1 VAVLKAKPEKIVDFF
16 LAMVGRE
23 LLGPDLITR
32 VSEDFFKGAQNDTVS
47 MRIGNLRAVA
57 RDYEFRTRT
66 APIVLDDIEGGD
78 TIPITLDRH
87 VYSATGL
94 TDEHLTLDNLEFATD
109 VLVPQVEAVVGNYE
123 SKVVAAFRAAQ
134 VKHTVTSTLEEDP
147 HLVAT
152 EARRL
157 MNSEKVAPYSGRIFL
172 VGSDVEA
179 AWLTSDRLSNA
190 DNIGN
195 VSDAV
200 RDAVI
205 GRLAGAPVVV
215 HPELNPSEAYYFH
228 KSSFVMGSVAPVAPR
243 GAVVSAK
250 TSRNGYAAR
259 WLMDYDS
266 AYLRDRSVVSSFIG
280 INEIL
285 DERVGGDGADKGD
298 IVADPDNVRI
308 VKLTLTGT
316 GSVLTP

>member
-1 VAVLKAKPEKIVDFF
+1 MAVIKAKPEKIVEFF
-16 LAMVGRE
+16 LAMVARE

-66 APIVLDDIEGGD
+66 APIVMDDIEGGD

-94 TDEHLTLDNLEFATD
+94 TDEQLTLDDIEFATD
-109 VLVPQVEAVVGNYE
+109 VLTPQVEAVVGNYE

-134 VKHTVTSTLEEDP
+134 AQFTVNSTLATDP
-147 HLVAT
+147 HKVAL

-157 MNSEKVAPYSGRIFL
+157 MNSAKVAPYSGRVFL

-179 AWLTSDRLSNA
+179 AWLASDRLSSA
-190 DNIGN
+190 DKIGN

-205 GRLAGAPVVV
+205 GKLAGAPVVV
-215 HPELNPSEAYYFH
+215 HPNLNPNEAYYFH
-228 KSSFVMGSVAPVAPR
+228 KSSFVQGSVAPVAPR

-250 TSRNGYAAR
+250 VSRDGYAAR
-259 WLMDYDS
+259 WLMDYDPNF
-266 AYLRDRSVVSSFIG
+266 LRDRSVVSSFIG

-285 DERVGGDGADKGD
+285 DERVGGTGADAGD
-298 IVADPDNVRI
+298 IVANPDNVRI
-308 VKLTLTGT
+308 VPIVLSGTGT
-316 GSVLTP
+316 VLD

>member
-1 VAVLKAKPEKIVDFF
+1 VAVIKAKPEKIIEFF
-16 LAMVGRE
+16 LGMVGRE

-32 VSEDFFKGAQNDTVS
+32 VSDDFFKGAQNDTVS
-47 MRIGNLRAVA
+47 MRVGNLRAVA
-57 RDYEFRTRT
+57 RDYDFRSRT

-94 TDEHLTLDNLEFATD
+94 TDEQLTLDNIEFATD
-109 VLVPQVEAVVGNYE
+109 VLTPQVEAVVGNYE
-123 SKVVAAFRAAQ
+123 DKVVAAFRAAQ
-134 VKHTVTSTLEEDP
+134 VADTVTATLATDP
-147 HLVAT
+147 HLVAI

-157 MNSEKVAPYSGRIFL
+157 MNAHKVAPYGGRIFL

-190 DNIGN
+190 DNIGD
-195 VSDAV
+195 VSAAV
-200 RDAVI
+200 REATI

-215 HPELNPSEAYYFH
+215 HPELDPNEAYYFH

-243 GAVVSAK
+243 GAVVSAA
-250 TSRNGYAAR
+250 TSRNGYSAR
-259 WLMDYDS
+259 WLMDYDPNF
-266 AYLRDRSVVSSFIG
+266 LRDRSVVSSFIG

-285 DERVGGDGADKGD
+285 DERDANGD
-298 IVADPDNVRI
+298 IVATPDNVRI

-316 GSVLTP
+316 GTVLD